1 MKKKKKTQSRIERK
15 HFYLFIL
22 PWIIGFL
29 AFVLIPMIMSLC
41 MSFTKWDLLT
51 EPTWVGF
58 KNYIRAFTEDPL
70 FYQSLK
76 VTFVYSL
83 FSVPLGLIASLT
95 VALLLNQI
103 TRSVKFFR
111 TIYYLPVI
119 VSGVA
124 MMVLWAYIF
133 NPQMGLLNQIL
144 KMFGING
151 PGWIYDSKWAMPSLI
166 IMSLW
171 NIGGTVI
178 IWLAGLSG
186 VDEQLYES
194 ARLDGAS
201 RWQQFINI
209 TLPTLSPTIFFNL
222 VNGVIGA
229 LQTFNQAYIM
239 TDGGPKNSTLFFN
252 FYLWKKAFKDFEMG
266 YASALAWVLFVIIM
280 ILTLL
285 VFKWSSMWVYYES
298 EGE

>member
-1 MKKKKKTQSRIERK
+1 
-15 HFYLFIL
+15 
-22 PWIIGFL
+22 
-29 AFVLIPMIMSLC
+29 MIMSLC

>member
-1 MKKKKKTQSRIERK
+1 MKKSGNRNRRY
-15 HFYLFIL
+15 FYLFIT

-29 AFVLIPMIMSLC
+29 AFVLIPMIMSLM

-51 EPTWVGF
+51 KPSWIGL
-58 KNYIRAFTEDPL
+58 KNYVRAFTQDPL
-70 FYQSLK
+70 FWQSLK

-83 FSVPLGLIASLT
+83 FSVPLSLIVSLA
-95 VALLLNQI
+95 VALLLNQV
-103 TRSVKFFR
+103 SVGVKVFR
-111 TIYYLPVI
+111 TIYYLPVV

-124 MMVLWAYIF
+124 VMVLWTYIF
-133 NPQMGLLNQIL
+133 NPQMGLLNQML
-144 KMFGING
+144 DLVGVKG
-151 PGWIYDSKWAMPSLI
+151 PGWIYDPQWAMPSLI

-171 NIGGTVI
+171 NIGGTVV
-178 IWLAGLSG
+178 IWLAGLSS

-194 ARLDGAS
+194 AKIDGAN
-201 RWQQFINI
+201 RWQQIWHI
-209 TLPTLSPTIFFNL
+209 TIPALSPTIFFNL

-252 FYLWKKAFKDFEMG
+252 FYLWKKAFKDYEMG

-280 ILTLL
+280 LLTLL
-285 VFKWSSMWVYYES
+285 IFKSSASWVYYES
-298 EGE
+298 DGGK